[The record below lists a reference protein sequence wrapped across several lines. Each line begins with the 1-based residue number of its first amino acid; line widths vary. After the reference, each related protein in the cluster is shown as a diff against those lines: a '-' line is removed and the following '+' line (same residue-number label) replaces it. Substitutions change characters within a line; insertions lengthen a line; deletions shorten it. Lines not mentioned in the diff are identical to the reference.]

1 MHAIK
6 KQGKNVTAIKDL
18 VPYSNSK
25 LKENLVRILYLD
37 RNYPMALKL
46 LKELPKSNFKTKYT
60 TNINDS
66 LEENKRYVRSAN
78 FSKQNT
84 ESSNTENPMESYKNR
99 IEFTIQQ
106 ENYVLLNQIA
116 KDALEQYPS
125 QPYFYYALGLAQNKK
140 GKYEEA
146 VRTLETGLDYLLD
159 DYKLADNIYKEL
171 GAGYNAMGNKAKAD
185 MYLMKVKS
193 KL

>member
-1 MHAIK
+1 M
-6 KQGKNVTAIKDL
+6 
-18 VPYSNSK
+18 
-25 LKENLVRILYLD
+25 D

-46 LKELPKSNFKTKYT
+46 LKDLSESNFKSKYQ
-60 TNINDS
+60 TNINDAI
-66 LEENKRYVRSAN
+66 EANKKYVRSAS
-78 FSKQNT
+78 FSTPTTK
-84 ESSNTENPMESYKNR
+84 SNNSANPMESYKNR
-99 IEFTIQQ
+99 IKFIIQQ

-140 GKYEEA
+140 GKHREA
-146 VRTLETGLDYLLD
+146 VKTLETGLDYLLD

-171 GAGYNAMGNKAKAD
+171 GAGYNATGNKAKAN